1 MLEKV
6 FEISILRNRT
16 SLKLERTTRV
26 LLKTRKFSF
35 FFLKEGS
42 IKLDGYSSKEIFGK
56 IAIEIAK
63 GIEVAFFYNIFY
75 LKLLFTNS
83 TIIRV
88 SLNRIA
94 LLARDA
100 SLISKLYRKFLTR
113 SVPSYCSILYKLLYT
128 DINAINGSI

>member
-1 MLEKV
+1 M
-6 FEISILRNRT
+6 
-16 SLKLERTTRV
+16 
-26 LLKTRKFSF
+26 
-35 FFLKEGS
+35 
-42 IKLDGYSSKEIFGK
+42 DSSKEIFGK

-113 SVPSYCSILYKLLYT
+113 STKLLFDTVQITVQRY
-128 DINAINGSI
+128 